1 MASTPAPP
9 ASVTA
14 STPLA
19 ASPVPIEAPG
29 SSQVQR
35 TESSPQRDIAQ
46 DTGTRRLADAKPH
59 LDKDNGIARHAQNA
73 ARAADHKTAAR
84 QGPRPRPPHGRHLQA
99 ARPDASCRQD
109 LTIARQFCVALACA
123 TTEFRSH
130 PTCVRMHA
138 EQRARDRRAAALV
151 GGP

>member
-1 MASTPAPP
+1 MASTPAAP
-9 ASVTA
+9 AAVAA
-14 STPLA
+14 SMPLA
-19 ASPVPIEAPG
+19 PSPAPIVAPG
-29 SSQVQR
+29 SSQVQQS
-35 TESSPQRDIAQ
+35 ESSPQRDIAQ

-59 LDKDNGIARHAQNA
+59 LDEDNGVARHAQNA
-73 ARAADHKTAAR
+73 ARTADPKTGAR
-84 QGPRPRPPHGRHLQA
+84 HGPRPPAPHGRHLQA

-130 PTCVRMHA
+130 PMCVRMHA